1 MTTGEGRNKDRFKN
15 WKLCVL
21 WKSPFRHY
29 GTITLTQI
37 CVCFNNPCI
46 NPSVPDLRHSW
57 IPPKKTLTSLLAAV
71 YFRSLAEY
79 LPWACCETKYLH
91 FIVLIF
97 VPARSHA
104 AENRSN
110 ACWRSC
116 WEDPSMHAVPIRPQK
131 TNGSSCSSQQWHP
144 RRRICGCLSISY
156 RQELSKFFGIG

>member
-1 MTTGEGRNKDRFKN
+1 MTTGENRNKDRFKN

-21 WKSPFRHY
+21 WKPPFRHY

-46 NPSVPDLRHSW
+46 NLSVSDFRHSW
-57 IPPKKTLTSLLAAV
+57 IPPQKTWTSLPAAV

-79 LPWACCETKYLH
+79 LPRACCETKYLH

-97 VPARSHA
+97 VPAWSHA
-104 AENRSN
+104 AENWSN

-116 WEDPSMHAVPIRPQK
+116 WEDPLMQYQFVRKKQTVHPGVSNSDTLVDASVSVYPIHIDKNSP
-131 TNGSSCSSQQWHP
+131 
-144 RRRICGCLSISY
+144 
-156 RQELSKFFGIG
+156 KFLG